1 MRSRFPL
8 ASALLLAA
16 AALAP
21 VAHAARPFNTDDA
34 RIVDPDGYQI
44 ETYVKAQRGTRLTEY
59 WFLPAANFGGQAD
72 RFEFTLGGNYTGVSG
87 GSNSNLLLAQVKTL
101 LRPLETNGFGLAL
114 TLGVGRV
121 KPGSAGI
128 VRESP
133 FDVADAPAPQDETST
148 RVRYNPYVN
157 AIASVSLADD
167 AVVLHLNGGVT
178 RDNVDRSNVGNWGV
192 GAEIALD
199 RQWFGIAEAYGLS
212 EGKPAYQFGVRYWA
226 IPNRLQVD
234 GTYGVQNASP
244 SNLRWISIGLR
255 ILW

>member
-1 MRSRFPL
+1 MRSRFLL

-21 VAHAARPFNTDDA
+21 IAHAARPFVTDDA
-34 RIVDPDGYQI
+34 RIVDPGGYQI

-59 WFLPAANFGGQAD
+59 WFLPAANFGGRAD
-72 RFEFTLGGNYTGVSG
+72 RFEFTLGGNYTWASEG
-87 GSNSNLLLAQVKTL
+87 GNSNLLLAQVKTL

-114 TLGVGRV
+114 TLGVSRV
-121 KPGSAGI
+121 KPGSAQI
-128 VRESP
+128 VVETP
-133 FDVADAPAPQDETST
+133 FDAIDAPAPDDETST

-167 AVVLHLNGGVT
+167 AVVLHFNGGVT
-178 RDNVDRSNVGNWGV
+178 RNNVDRSNVGNWGV

-212 EGKPAYQFGVRYWA
+212 EEKPAYQLGVRYWA

-234 GTYGVQNASP
+234 GTYGFQNASP
-244 SNLRWISIGLR
+244 SNLRWISVGLR